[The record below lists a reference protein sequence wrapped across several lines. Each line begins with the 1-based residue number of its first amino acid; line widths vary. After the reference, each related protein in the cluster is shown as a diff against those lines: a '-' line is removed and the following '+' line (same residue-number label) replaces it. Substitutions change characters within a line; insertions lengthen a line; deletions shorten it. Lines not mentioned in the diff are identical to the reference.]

1 MESLSIVRAGLSFI
15 IIVIG
20 LWILFR
26 LFWRSA
32 FKSFFEAL
40 KVYTEEQNKKGVK
53 KCKNQEGQ
61 SESKLG
67 NP

>member
-1 MESLSIVRAGLSFI
+1 MESLDIVRVGLSFI
-15 IIVIG
+15 IVVIG

-40 KVYTEEQNKKGVK
+40 KVYTEEQQNKGKTK
-53 KCKNQEGQ
+53 TNNKE
-61 SESKLG
+61 E
-67 NP
+67 

>member
-1 MESLSIVRAGLSFI
+1 MESLDIVRVGLSFI
-15 IIVIG
+15 IVVTG

-40 KVYTEEQNKKGVK
+40 KVYTEEQQNKGKTK
-53 KCKNQEGQ
+53 TNNKE
-61 SESKLG
+61 E
-67 NP
+67 